1 MSDTLFLEVVTPQ
14 KKVFCGHVSE
24 VRFST
29 LYRGE
34 YGILPGHTPL
44 ITLVGSGLL
53 RFTIHGQ
60 EHWMTLFGGIVEV
73 HEEQVV
79 ILARESETVDALDLD
94 AIRAEKL
101 MAEKTL
107 REARTEPDL
116 TNAQVALE
124 RSIVRMGAVNRA
136 TLLGGTCPP
145 QCAKCGCDICQCR

>member
-1 MSDTLFLEVVTPQ
+1 MQGTLFLEVITPQ

-29 LYRGE
+29 RYRGE

-73 HEEQVV
+73 RDDKVA
-79 ILARESETVDALDLD
+79 ILARESETVDGLDLD
-94 AIRAEKL
+94 AILAEKQV
-101 MAEKTL
+101 AEKVL
-107 REARTEPDL
+107 SEALTEQDL

-124 RSIVRMGAVNRA
+124 RSIVRMSAVNHA
-136 TLLGGTCPP
+136 TVLGEPCSPR
-145 QCAKCGCDICQCR
+145 CAKCGCDICQC